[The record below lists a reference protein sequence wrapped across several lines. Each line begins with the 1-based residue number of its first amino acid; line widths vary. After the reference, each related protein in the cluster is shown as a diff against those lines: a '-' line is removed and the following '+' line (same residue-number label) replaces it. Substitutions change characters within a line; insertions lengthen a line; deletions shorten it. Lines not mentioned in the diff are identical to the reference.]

1 MNNTNRS
8 DYRYIHDVDIAEFER
23 TYRTTPYEIIISLN
37 RFKNNIQNNNNKKNE
52 IATVLQNH
60 AHYIDSL
67 DEFNKN
73 NIRLYTAHCNNLQ
86 RFLRG
91 IMNVNDLQYLCAIV
105 LNCLSSNIYDIHAVA
120 RTVNEVLLSTA
131 TVEEKRKILLGL
143 VDFVLDYFVIPL
155 NNTIFNSVP
164 IIKMTLFRGI
174 NGSIINKYINLN
186 DDDFCLERG
195 FVSASWQPKVASN
208 FALNGD
214 PSYVM
219 TVKVPSNSKALSIY
233 TNSAYDYER
242 EILFPAGTL
251 LIKNNGC
258 FVILGVWNNYFN
270 YQGSP
275 VRGSNIL
282 YQRDSRID
290 QLNNKEENLHYKTL
304 QDFGYLPN
312 FGVGGRG
319 TNALPPAPQ
328 RKTASTPPPLSQ
340 VDENRITIPLHIPR
354 GLSYK
359 IINGTKVF
367 DIDYNLLRSEY
378 TITDEINEKGGI
390 TTFFK
395 RN

>member
-1 MNNTNRS
+1 
-8 DYRYIHDVDIAEFER
+8 
-23 TYRTTPYEIIISLN
+23 
-37 RFKNNIQNNNNKKNE
+37 
-52 IATVLQNH
+52 
-60 AHYIDSL
+60 
-67 DEFNKN
+67 
-73 NIRLYTAHCNNLQ
+73 
-86 RFLRG
+86 
-91 IMNVNDLQYLCAIV
+91 
-105 LNCLSSNIYDIHAVA
+105 
-120 RTVNEVLLSTA
+120 
-131 TVEEKRKILLGL
+131 
-143 VDFVLDYFVIPL
+143 
-155 NNTIFNSVP
+155 
-164 IIKMTLFRGI
+164 
-174 NGSIINKYINLN
+174 
-186 DDDFCLERG
+186 
-195 FVSASWQPKVASN
+195 
-208 FALNGD
+208 
-214 PSYVM
+214 M

-282 YQRDSRID
+282 YQSDSRID

-328 RKTASTPPPLSQ
+328 RKTASTPPPRTPAPERRTSLSSLPPRTPDTERRTSLSSSPLSQ

>member
-1 MNNTNRS
+1 M
-8 DYRYIHDVDIAEFER
+8 H
-23 TYRTTPYEIIISLN
+23 
-37 RFKNNIQNNNNKKNE
+37 
-52 IATVLQNH
+52 
-60 AHYIDSL
+60 
-67 DEFNKN
+67 
-73 NIRLYTAHCNNLQ
+73 
-86 RFLRG
+86 
-91 IMNVNDLQYLCAIV
+91 
-105 LNCLSSNIYDIHAVA
+105 
-120 RTVNEVLLSTA
+120 
-131 TVEEKRKILLGL
+131 
-143 VDFVLDYFVIPL
+143 
-155 NNTIFNSVP
+155 
-164 IIKMTLFRGI
+164 
-174 NGSIINKYINLN
+174 
-186 DDDFCLERG
+186 
-195 FVSASWQPKVASN
+195 
-208 FALNGD
+208 
-214 PSYVM
+214 
-219 TVKVPSNSKALSIY
+219 SKALSIY

-242 EILFPAGTL
+242 EILVPAGTL
-251 LIKNNGC
+251 LIKNKGC

-282 YQRDSRID
+282 YQSDSRID